1 MSQNAES
8 LQAAKLQKQTEKL
21 NKHLKI
27 AYQKAAD
34 SEAVHATTAA
44 QHLKKLEDKQVCD
57 QH

>member
-1 MSQNAES
+1 M
-8 LQAAKLQKQTEKL
+8 QAAKLQKQTAKL

-34 SEAVHATTAA
+34 SEVAHATTVS
-44 QHLKKLEDKQVCD
+44 QHLRKLEDKEVCD